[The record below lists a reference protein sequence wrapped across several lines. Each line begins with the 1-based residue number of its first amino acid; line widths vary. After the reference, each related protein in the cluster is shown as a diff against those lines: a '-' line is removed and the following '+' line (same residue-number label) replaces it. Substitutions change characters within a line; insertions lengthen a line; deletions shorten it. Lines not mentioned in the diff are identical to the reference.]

1 MCNPDLHRAE
11 WHHLRT
17 RLQKYSILF
26 IVPDHDDRTYVQEMT
41 HLLLSV
47 MNFKEIAI
55 HQEAYCAIFSA
66 GMSSACV
73 VDIGAQ
79 QTSITFVDEGLVNS
93 DTRVRLDYGGDD
105 ITSAMVSLLE
115 RSNFPYRSLDLA
127 RSQEWLMMDNL
138 KIKICTLEEHL
149 VANTAWDFYLLK
161 AEGLTEKYIF
171 RTYDENILAPLVRP
185 AFHPLHC
192 IVPRSHQRA
201 KSG

>member
-1 MCNPDLHRAE
+1 MVL
-11 WHHLRT
+11 
-17 RLQKYSILF
+17 

-79 QTSITFVDEGLVNS
+79 QTSITFVDEGLVNA
-93 DTRVRLDYGGDD
+93 DTRVKLNYGGDD

-115 RSNFPYRSLDLA
+115 RASFPYKNLDLSK
-127 RSQEWLMMDNL
+127 SQEWLMMDNL

-149 VANTAWDFYLLK
+149 VASTAWDFYVLK
-161 AEGLTEKYIF
+161 SEGLTEKYTF
-171 RTYDENILAPLVRP
+171 RTYDENILAPLVNFLHHSVALDP
-185 AFHPLHC
+185 ADTTVFL
-192 IVPRSHQRA
+192 RYA
-201 KSG
+201 YD